1 MVKILIDGIE
11 YQLEEG
17 TTVMQACNFAGV
29 EIPHFCFHERLSIAG
44 NCRMCLVEVEGSSKP
59 VASCAMPVAQNM
71 SVRTDSEMVHVARK
85 GVMEFLLI
93 NHPLD
98 CPVCDQGGE
107 CDLQDQALGYGRDSS
122 RFFEQKR
129 AVSQKDFGPLIKTHM
144 TRCIHCTRCVR
155 FMEEVAG
162 VPNIGGYGRGEDME
176 ITASLEQGSDCSEM
190 FGNIIDLCPV
200 GALTSKPYAFV
211 ARPWELLKTE
221 SVDVLD
227 AVGSNIRIDVRDK
240 QVMRIT
246 PRLHEGINQEWIG
259 DKTRFAYDG
268 LRRQRL
274 DKPYMRKEDGKLAPV
289 SWDVAFERIRNEVE
303 QLDGSELAALAG
315 DLCDAESMLAL
326 KDLFSALNCPNID
339 CRQDG
344 AALQAQPRC
353 SYIFNTSIAGIDKS
367 DLCLLIGTNPRLEA
381 PIINSRLRARWLD
394 GDYPVAN
401 IGKPV
406 DLTYPVEELGSG
418 NQVLCEIIE
427 GKHPFCKVLQEAVR
441 PMLIVGQ
448 GALGRTDGAN
458 ILWGSKVIAEK
469 YDLVREGWNGFNV
482 LHTAAARVGGLD
494 LGLVPGPNGLGARQ
508 ILSGDFKERPLK
520 LLYLLGVDEI
530 CPELLEGLFIVYQGH
545 HGDRGANIADVVLPG
560 AAYTEKEGCYVNTE
574 GRPQYG
580 QVATQP
586 PGDAR
591 EDWAILRALSAKLG
605 LTLPYDSFSALREKM
620 IQICPEFGDPNII
633 SEANWGEFGL
643 EGSLE
648 DTTPYSSA
656 VKNYFMTDPVS
667 RASTTMLECTKHFLP
682 THPQKPSVTSAD

>member
-1 MVKILIDGIE
+1 MVKILIDGQE
-11 YQLEEG
+11 YQVEEG
-17 TTVMQACNFAGV
+17 TTVMQACGIAGV
-29 EIPHFCFHERLSIAG
+29 EIPHFCFHDRLSIAG

-59 VASCAMPVAQNM
+59 VASCAMPVSQNM
-71 SVRTDSEMVHVARK
+71 SVRTGSEMVHIARK

-122 RFFEQKR
+122 RFVENKR
-129 AVSQKDFGPLIKTHM
+129 AVSQKNFGPLVKTHM

-176 ITASLEQGSDCSEM
+176 ITASLERASDCSEM

-221 SVDVLD
+221 SIDVLD

-246 PRLHEGINQEWIG
+246 PRLHEAINQEWIG

-268 LRRQRL
+268 LRKQRL
-274 DKPYMRKEDGKLAPV
+274 DKPYVRQKDGKLISV
-289 SWDVAFERIRNEVE
+289 SWDTAFERIREEIAN
-303 QLDGSELAALAG
+303 LGGAELAALTG
-315 DLCDAESMLAL
+315 DLCDVESMLAL

-344 AALQAQPRC
+344 TALQAQPRC
-353 SYIFNTSIAGIDKS
+353 SYIFNTSIAGIDES
-367 DLCLLIGTNPRLEA
+367 DLCLLIGANPRLEA

-394 GDYPVAN
+394 RPYTLAN
-401 IGKPV
+401 IGMPL

-418 NQVLCEIIE
+418 NQTLHEIME
-427 GKHPFCKVLQEAVR
+427 GEHPFCELIQEAEK

-448 GALGRTDGAN
+448 GALGRADGAN
-458 ILWGSKVIAEK
+458 ILWGSKVIADK
-469 YDLVREGWNGFNV
+469 YGFVREGWNGFNV

-494 LGLVPGPNGLGARQ
+494 LGLVPGPNGLGARE
-508 ILSGDFKERPLK
+508 ILSGNFKESPLK

-530 CPELLEGLFIVYQGH
+530 CPDSLDGLFIIYQGH
-545 HGDRGANIADVVLPG
+545 HGDKGANIADVVLPG

-580 QVATQP
+580 KIATQP
-586 PGDAR
+586 PGEAR

-605 LTLPYDSFSALREKM
+605 VTLGYDNFSALRAKM
-620 IQICPEFGDPNII
+620 VELCPWLGRPNLI
-633 SEANWGEFGL
+633 SSTEWSEFGL
-643 EGSLE
+643 RGSLE
-648 DTTPYSSA
+648 DTTPYTSA

-667 RASTTMLECTKHFLP
+667 RASSTMLECTKQFLLSNP
-682 THPQKPSVTSAD
+682 PNTFANSGD